1 MASPRR
7 IYRIYFQLGTDAELV
22 HDFQVANGE
31 KPSGTV
37 DLLRKRDAAK
47 TLARWAEEM
56 DELCGVLDGSH
67 KDPYVMEATQT
78 FYWASLY
85 GFCSGVPWEDLDFDG
100 NRRAAITAG
109 IDSPDELRA
118 AVKRIAELGAAG
130 PTAAKPAKL
139 FLLWNV
145 ADHLYRKQTPP
156 DRQRS
161 LDDIMEIDLQEMRK
175 RPYLYPILKM
185 IGEDKAAGGK

>member
-22 HDFQVANGE
+22 HEFQIANGE

-37 DLLRKRDAAK
+37 DLLRRKDAAK

-67 KDPYVMEATQT
+67 DDPYVMEATQT

-85 GFCSGVPWEDLDFDG
+85 GFCSGVAWEDLDFDG
-100 NRRAAITAG
+100 NRRAAAAAG

-118 AVKRIAELGAAG
+118 AVKRLADLGVAG
-130 PTAAKPAKL
+130 AKPGKL

-145 ADHLYRKQTPP
+145 ADLLYRKQTPP
-156 DRQRS
+156 DKQRA
-161 LDDIMEIDLQEMRK
+161 LDEIMEIDLQEMRK
-175 RPYLYPILKM
+175 RPYLHPILKM